1 MVGYHKTNLMEKHAI
16 LVRVVSRSYVSKKIK
31 KQILVYQ
38 NDECAKKHRN
48 SKSFVEHDL

>member
-1 MVGYHKTNLMEKHAI
+1 MRFWYASSVDRMCQ
-16 LVRVVSRSYVSKKIK
+16 RKIK
-31 KQILVYQ
+31 KQTFVYQ